1 MSSPSDHMSKMNDN
15 VAANQFPDADLQFD
29 VVEWPYS
36 DFGTSETPPY
46 SHDIYAACSPS
57 LGYPVDLNDIDTAL
71 DCDISTLDAYLH
83 STPPSSSAST
93 VADLPFPNTMQPCS
107 PTLLPSAPE
116 QSPAPPSQQNP
127 VEEFFPDLC
136 EASTSVSAASDSTV
150 RRRNYSSGTVNS
162 STSRYSPYS
171 VDSTRDDSSEYRMR
185 RDKNNIAS
193 QRSRQKRAEKVR
205 EMRAEREALERR
217 NIELKAQLTSL
228 ETQVADYKQM
238 VLMIVAK
245 APRP

>member
-1 MSSPSDHMSKMNDN
+1 MSN
-15 VAANQFPDADLQFD
+15 
-29 VVEWPYS
+29 
-36 DFGTSETPPY
+36 
-46 SHDIYAACSPS
+46 
-57 LGYPVDLNDIDTAL
+57 
-71 DCDISTLDAYLH
+71 
-83 STPPSSSAST
+83 
-93 VADLPFPNTMQPCS
+93 
-107 PTLLPSAPE
+107 
-116 QSPAPPSQQNP
+116 
-127 VEEFFPDLC
+127 
-136 EASTSVSAASDSTV
+136 SV
-150 RRRNYSSGTVNS
+150 RSGTVNS